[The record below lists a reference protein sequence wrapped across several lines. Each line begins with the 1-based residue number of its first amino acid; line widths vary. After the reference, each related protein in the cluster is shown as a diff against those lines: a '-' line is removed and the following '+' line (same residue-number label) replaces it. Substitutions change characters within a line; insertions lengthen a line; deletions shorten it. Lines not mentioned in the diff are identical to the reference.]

1 MALGSADKLELI
13 KEFGDN
19 QKDTGSVP
27 VQVAIFTTRIKELT
41 QHLKEFKKDHSS
53 RVGLLKLVG
62 QRKRLLRYFKRKNYS
77 EYMKLIGKLGLK
89 DKL

>member
-41 QHLKEFKKDHSS
+41 QHLKEFKKDHAS
-53 RVGLLKLVG
+53 RLGLLKLVG
-62 QRKRLLRYFKRKNYS
+62 QRRRLMRYLKRTDKDSYKS
-77 EYMKLIGKLGLK
+77 LIEALAIR
-89 DKL
+89 DNI